1 MVGSLA
7 AAAHGT
13 ALMHGHPDTRDVRF
27 HEFKEHFFLLS
38 EIEVFRLKRKFHAL
52 DMSSPLLTGHQYRFR
67 ALTGLKFP
75 RSEILLDT
83 NCYLHDR
90 NVAMMKSRKDIRYAI
105 NLVVT
110 HGGTKFP
117 CWALH
122 NLMSFKQKFGAD
134 TRLSKRDVIGID
146 EAQFFDD
153 LCDFYCKALI
163 LMEKL

>member
-1 MVGSLA
+1 MGT
-7 AAAHGT
+7 AAHGT

-27 HEFKEHFFLLS
+27 HEFKEHFYLLS

-67 ALTGLKFP
+67 ALT
-75 RSEILLDT
+75 DT

-90 NVAMMKSRKDIRYAI
+90 NVAMMTSRKDTRYAI

-122 NLMSFKQKFGAD
+122 NLMSFKQNLELIQGISKLNTLICVFVLQP
-134 TRLSKRDVIGID
+134 RLSCSCR
-146 EAQFFDD
+146 AM
-153 LCDFYCKALI
+153 AR
-163 LMEKL
+163 